1 MDRQQKSEIL
11 QTDLQTKRF
20 GGIELSKPVILKS
33 NKYGINLILDNDMK
47 FEELLTH
54 IIKKFKESEG
64 FFKNAKMAISFEGRD
79 LTQEEEFRIVEAITE
94 NSSVNIICIL
104 DNDQLKEELVRQK
117 MEHFEEEQAGKTGEF
132 YKGTLRSG
140 QVLDCES
147 SIVIIG
153 DVNPGAKVISKGNI
167 IILGAL
173 KGNAYA
179 GANGNEQ
186 SFVAALE
193 MDPVQVKIGD
203 VIGRSAD
210 KVVEKKRGRKAFQSQ
225 LNSFD
230 PQIAIVKDKNIYIE
244 PITKGLLNSI

>member
-1 MDRQQKSEIL
+1 MQQ
-11 QTDLQTKRF
+11 
-20 GGIELSKPVILKS
+20 PVVLKS
-33 NKYGINLILDNDMK
+33 NKYGINLILSDK
-47 FEELLTH
+47 IAFEELLQC
-54 IIKKFKESEG
+54 IIDKFKESEG
-64 FFKNAKMAISFEGRD
+64 FFKNAKMAISFEGRK
-79 LTQEEEFRIVEAITE
+79 LTQEEEFEIIEAITE

-117 MEHFEEEQAGKTGEF
+117 VERFEEEQAGKTGEF

-147 SIVIIG
+147 SVVVIG

-167 IILGAL
+167 VILGAL

-179 GANGNEQ
+179 GANGNELA
-186 SFVAALE
+186 FVAALD
-193 MDPVQVKIGD
+193 MDPVQIKIGD

-210 KVVEKKRGRKAFQSQ
+210 KSINDRKKKKQASPPAE
-225 LNSFD
+225 
-230 PQIAIVKDKNIYIE
+230 PQVAIVKDGNIYIE